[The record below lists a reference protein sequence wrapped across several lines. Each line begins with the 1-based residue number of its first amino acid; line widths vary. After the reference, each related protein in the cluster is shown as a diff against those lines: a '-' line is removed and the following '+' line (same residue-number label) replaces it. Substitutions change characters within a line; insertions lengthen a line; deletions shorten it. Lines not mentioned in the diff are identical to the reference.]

1 MDFITET
8 AKAIGFEKPLKE
20 EHLLCLSCI
29 LECKD
34 ILAILSTCY
43 WKSLILQLAPQVIMR
58 SRNIPA
64 SKSVG

>member
-20 EHLLCLSCI
+20 EQLLCFSCI

-34 ILAILSTCY
+34 ILAILSTGY
-43 WKSLILQLAPQVIMR
+43 GKSLIFQLAP
-58 SRNIPA
+58 
-64 SKSVG
+64 